1 MKSDREFLDGIYAK
15 AEELQS
21 PISTLDHDLKHKGN
35 YNKPT
40 QNQHTYSS
48 KHVKYAGLVA
58 SFLLLLSSAL
68 YINNYIDINKQID
81 NQPVPSNFR
90 MIQYTDQLMEQAT
103 DIVEIRAKYEND
115 VITIDIVKSYKDS
128 GNESKLS
135 NYLNSDVIGLTADHS
150 AIVFIDVNSKD
161 IPIMD
166 IFVLEADSNSFIN
179 PYGEIITNEILGK
192 SN

>member
-15 AEELQS
+15 AEKLQS
-21 PISTLDHDLKHKGN
+21 PISTLDHDLKHKEN
-35 YNKPT
+35 YNEPT

-48 KHVKYAGLVA
+48 KYVKYTGLVA

-115 VITIDIVKSYKDS
+115 VITIDIVKIYKDS

-135 NYLNSDVIGLTADHS
+135 NYLNSDVIGLTADQS
-150 AIVFIDVNSKD
+150 AIAFIDVDSKD
-161 IPIMD
+161 IPVMD
-166 IFVLEADSNSFIN
+166 IFVWETDSNSFIN

>member
-15 AEELQS
+15 AKKLQS
-21 PISTLDHDLKHKGN
+21 PISTLDHDLKHKEN
-35 YNKPT
+35 YNKST
-40 QNQHTYSS
+40 QNQHNYSS

-58 SFLLLLSSAL
+58 SFLILLSSAL
-68 YINNYIDINKQID
+68 YINNYININKQID

-90 MIQYTDQLMEQAT
+90 MIHYTDQLMEQAT

-115 VITIDIVKSYKDS
+115 IITIDIVKRYKDS
-128 GNESKLS
+128 GNESIS
-135 NYLNSDVIGLTADHS
+135 NYLNSDVIGLTADQS